1 LHLRPCSPCR
11 TSGFRQT
18 GQARISSS
26 SGVIMGRF
34 YAIRGSRCS
43 LFAFRHSPFAFRQ
56 GAFRF
61 LLFDFR

>member
-34 YAIRGSRCS
+34 YAKWPEW
-43 LFAFRHSPFAFRQ
+43 PFAVRQ

-61 LLFDFR
+61 LLFAFR